1 MPRLALV
8 AYNRGT
14 MIRTKRIYEPATRKD
29 GCRVLVD
36 RIWPR
41 GISRPRA
48 QISDWVKALA
58 PSTDLRRWFGHDPE
72 KWTEFIRRYRR
83 ELRQKPSELRSLR
96 ALVRAHRVVTL
107 VYAAR
112 DEHHNNAV
120 VLRRLLR
127 PTRSS
132 ARRSAELHTPCPGLR
147 EKLAPF
153 SLKSS
158 IIARPPAIYQ

>member
-1 MPRLALV
+1 
-8 AYNRGT
+8 

-41 GISRPRA
+41 GVSRQRA
-48 QISDWVKALA
+48 QISDWSKAVA

-72 KWTEFIRRYRR
+72 KWTEFVRRYRR
-83 ELRQKPSELRSLR
+83 ELRHKPSELSSLR
-96 ALVRAHRVVTL
+96 ALVRTHRVVTL

-120 VLRRLLR
+120 VLRQLLR
-127 PTRSS
+127 PTRSY
-132 ARRSAELHTPCPGLR
+132 ARLRAELNTPRPELR
-147 EKLAPF
+147 
-153 SLKSS
+153 
-158 IIARPPAIYQ
+158 

>member
-1 MPRLALV
+1 
-8 AYNRGT
+8 
-14 MIRTKRIYEPATRKD
+14 MIRTKRIYDPATRKD
-29 GCRVLVD
+29 GYRVLVD

-41 GISRPRA
+41 GVSRQRA
-48 QISDWVKALA
+48 QISDWVQAVA
-58 PSTDLRRWFGHDPE
+58 PSTALRRWFRHDPA

-83 ELRQKPSELRSLR
+83 ELRHKPSELSRLR
-96 ALVRAHRVVTL
+96 ALVRTHRVVTL

-120 VLRRLLR
+120 VLRQLLK
-127 PTRSS
+127 PTRAYASL
-132 ARRSAELHTPCPGLR
+132 RAELNTPRHGLR

-158 IIARPPAIYQ
+158 IIARSPRHLSVEVIR

>member
-1 MPRLALV
+1 
-8 AYNRGT
+8 

-41 GISRPRA
+41 GVSRQRA
-48 QISDWVKALA
+48 QISDWLQAVA

-72 KWTEFIRRYRR
+72 KWTEFVRRYRR
-83 ELRQKPSELRSLR
+83 ELRHKPFELSSLR
-96 ALVRAHRVVTL
+96 ALVRTQWVVTL

-112 DEHHNNAV
+112 DEHRNNAV
-120 VLRRLLR
+120 VLRQLLR

-132 ARRSAELHTPCPGLR
+132 ARRGAEPNTPRPELR
-147 EKLAPF
+147 
-153 SLKSS
+153 
-158 IIARPPAIYQ
+158 